1 MWTLLSV
8 GRAEDLGVLASVVV
22 AAVAET
28 SLLETF
34 YLFSLEYVERLG
46 LEVEMG
52 YRSEKEKLM

>member
-22 AAVAET
+22 VAVAET